1 MAELRIPDKSRAWI
15 PFTESEVDSLEALRN
30 QEYDRRGKQNGEES
44 LIRLAEL
51 ASDVLAFTP
60 SVFKAATRPIVDG
73 SSRLSRYFAGD
84 KLLPVTGRR
93 VVKYPIADSEQEAA
107 EKFLTADAGAHDV
120 LRSKRKYVP
129 FGPQPMRRYTY
140 PEGKLEFVRPGPA
153 KKFPTDDYV
162 VTFDT
167 GVDRVRPDFE
177 SMAKPTS
184 KRSNYSP
191 LSVEYFLKE

>member
-30 QEYDRRGKQNGEES
+30 QEYDRRGKQNGEGS
-44 LIRLAEL
+44 LMRLAEL
-51 ASDVLAFTP
+51 ASDVLAFAP
-60 SVFKAATRPIVDG
+60 NLFKAATRPIVDG

-107 EKFLTADAGAHDV
+107 
-120 LRSKRKYVP
+120 
-129 FGPQPMRRYTY
+129 
-140 PEGKLEFVRPGPA
+140 

-162 VTFDT
+162 VTFDK

-177 SMAKPTS
+177 STAKPTS
-184 KRSNYSP
+184 KLSNYSP

>member
-30 QEYDRRGKQNGEES
+30 REYNRRGKQNGEGS
-44 LIRLAEL
+44 LMRLAEL
-51 ASDVLAFTP
+51 ASDVLAFAP
-60 SVFKAATRPIVDG
+60 NLFKAATRPIVDG

-140 PEGKLEFVRPGPA
+140 QKV
-153 KKFPTDDYV
+153 
-162 VTFDT
+162 
-167 GVDRVRPDFE
+167 
-177 SMAKPTS
+177 
-184 KRSNYSP
+184 N
-191 LSVEYFLKE
+191 LSS